1 MMRFPPS
8 DSHLFVGFA
17 AEAETATFTGCRR
30 QVEAVGIFF
39 EKTNGSPGK
48 NCTSYKTYIS
58 INLRTWYVNICI

>member
-30 QVEAVGIFF
+30 QAEAVGTFCSGIFF
-39 EKTNGSPGK
+39 EKKTDP
-48 NCTSYKTYIS
+48 TSYKTYIS
-58 INLRTWYVNICI
+58 INLRTWYVNIK